1 MLLGHL
7 DATVTQQHRNALH
20 RYTCLEQANSER
32 VSEAVG
38 VAVWN
43 PRFLSNCRTGA
54 INCFK

>member
-7 DATVTQQHRNALH
+7 DAAVTQQHRNALH
-20 RYTCLEQANSER
+20 RYTCLKQSNCER

-43 PRFLSNCRTGA
+43 TSLLEYA
-54 INCFK
+54 L